1 MAMYLN
7 ALINFFSIEGRLNR
21 RQYFLIW
28 ILTTIVGT
36 IITTII
42 ASILRES
49 LQAVF
54 AFVPLIFLVLRI
66 PSDIK
71 RLHDMNHSGWV
82 LFWVMFFSLIPLLAH
97 ALSIIYTLTLLFVS
111 GDEEKNKYGELP
123 EKEAETLEKAI
134 NKETKNALEATK
146 AAYIASVKKVSDS
159 IQQFKGSQSNKENE
173 IESLKQKIRELEIQ
187 KLEKRIQDLEKQ
199 LNDK

>member
-21 RQYFLIW
+21 RQYCLIW
-28 ILTTIVGT
+28 ILTVIVGM

-71 RLHDMNHSGWV
+71 RLHDMHHSGWV
-82 LFWVMFFSLIPLLAH
+82 LFWVMFFSLIPTLGLAI
-97 ALSIIYTLTLLFVS
+97 SFIYTLTLLFVS

-123 EKEAETLEKAI
+123 EKEAEPLEKAI